1 MVWHTVYLQFKHLSE
16 INVHTSTN
24 VIMHSFTTI
33 QVTHNTKTD
42 AAFSLYSP
50 LLRISGIWDNEV
62 LHWKQGCGVW
72 VVHMENT

>member
-1 MVWHTVYLQFKHLSE
+1 
-16 INVHTSTN
+16 
-24 VIMHSFTTI
+24 MHSFTTI